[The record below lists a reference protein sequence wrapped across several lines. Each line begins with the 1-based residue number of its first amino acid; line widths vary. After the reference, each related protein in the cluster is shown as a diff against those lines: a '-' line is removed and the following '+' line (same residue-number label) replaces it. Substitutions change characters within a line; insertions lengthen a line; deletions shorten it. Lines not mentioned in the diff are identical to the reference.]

1 MIDVC
6 KAIRDGGNSFK
17 IISNHLISRSH
28 RMKFIIKFNGVCSI
42 SYIKN
47 GIEKGFSEV
56 GVPPCFDHR
65 IKCVPLFINIRCGGG
80 FS

>member
-1 MIDVC
+1 
-6 KAIRDGGNSFK
+6 
-17 IISNHLISRSH
+17 
-28 RMKFIIKFNGVCSI
+28 MKFIIKFNGVCSI